1 MLVLVSVDG
10 LATHIGYNQDNDD
23 QATQACLNIV
33 ANAHVILRSGNPLLA
48 ICRSAVFIFLL
59 LFAFEPADDDNQ
71 GG

>member
-33 ANAHVILRSGNPLLA
+33 ANAHGHTPIWQSASGDLPVSRFHLPPSFCL
-48 ICRSAVFIFLL
+48 
-59 LFAFEPADDDNQ
+59 
-71 GG
+71 